1 MRPGVR
7 RILWALAMGAVPATA
22 GLAQTSAPGG
32 ARRVGRPSPG
42 ALASA
47 QGKQDSMRRP
57 RGPQS
62 VTLNADEMASLV
74 QAELQPQAR
83 RALDSLG
90 VRLGP
95 GRLTLLGYLVTAEL
109 GPELF
114 GPLAS
119 MFQPLE
125 PVLVS
130 GPARATAPGVITWE
144 PDSFVVRNYML
155 PQSAIPVLVRRL
167 TGGSDGAIPIAV
179 PPTVHRIRIDPG
191 TVTFSRR

>member
-1 MRPGVR
+1 MRLGVR
-7 RILWALAMGAVPATA
+7 WILVALSVSAVPASA
-22 GLAQTSAPGG
+22 GFAQTSAPGN
-32 ARRVGRPSPG
+32 ARTVGRPSPT

-47 QGKQDSMRRP
+47 QRKQDSMRRL
-57 RGPQS
+57 RGPAS
-62 VTLNADEMASLV
+62 VSLTADEMASLV

-130 GPARATAPGVITWE
+130 GPARATAPGVIAWE
-144 PDSFVVRNYML
+144 PDSFVVRNYLL

-167 TGGSDGAIPIAV
+167 TGGSNGAIPIAV
-179 PPTVHRIRIDPG
+179 PPTVSRIRIDAG